1 MDDWTIPERC
11 AVIVNKR
18 KTKII
23 CTLGP
28 SSSDSEVISGLI
40 VAGMNV
46 ARLNFS
52 HGTHESHAEILR
64 ALRAAADKTTT
75 TIASMLDTKGPEIR
89 TGPVLDNGVIEIR
102 RGDEITL
109 TSKPVLGTDKL
120 LSVSYKQLP
129 NEVAIGNH
137 IYIADGLIDL
147 EVVEVAPPEIK
158 CVVRMGGNFGGKKNV
173 NIPGV
178 RSTLPGMTEKDK
190 DDIRFGIEH
199 EMDIV
204 AASFIRKAEHVAEI
218 RRFTESLGTNIRI
231 VAKIED
237 QEGVDNID
245 EIIRVADG
253 IMIARGD
260 LGVQLPTEQV
270 PLVQK
275 RIAVKANSAN
285 RAVIVATQMLDS
297 MIQNS
302 RPTRAELTDVAN
314 AIFDGADS
322 VMLSGETASG
332 AFPIESVR
340 TMDRIASTVEAS
352 PEYRDRVL
360 QTRIERTRSADI
372 SESFARSAC
381 LIADSVGATAIIC
394 PSLRGNTPKRVSKY
408 RPSQTIIAATTSA
421 ATARK
426 LLLYSGIFPILTEI
440 VEDSDTMIHNAIR
453 VALEGGI
460 ISRFDRLVSVA
471 GVPINSPIMMNTIR
485 FHVLGTILARGV
497 WGRGRLGTGQI
508 VKIDSESNPPRLCD
522 ADIALVGELRL
533 ELAEVLRN
541 AAGII
546 VESRIA
552 LSEAVLDSR
561 FTMPIVSEIV
571 GAVEQFEDGATVT
584 IDGNEKIVYEGV
596 MIPNDNNEK
605 SL

>member
-1 MDDWTIPERC
+1 
-11 AVIVNKR
+11 
-18 KTKII
+18 
-23 CTLGP
+23 
-28 SSSDSEVISGLI
+28 
-40 VAGMNV
+40 MNV
-46 ARLNFS
+46 ARFNFS
-52 HGTHESHAEILR
+52 HGTHESHAEMLTTLR
-64 ALRAAADKTTT
+64 ESAAEMATTV
-75 TIASMLDTKGPEIR
+75 AAMLDTKGPELR
-89 TGPVLDNGVIEIR
+89 TGPISNNEKIEIR

-109 TSKPVLGTDKL
+109 TSEPVPGTREL
-120 LSVSYKQLP
+120 LSVSYQRLP
-129 NEVAIGNH
+129 NEVVVGNH

-147 EVVEVAPPEIK
+147 EVVGVAPPRIR
-158 CVVRMGGNFGGKKNV
+158 CVVRMGGSIGGKKNI

-178 RSTLPGMTEKDK
+178 RSTLPGMTEKDR
-190 DDIRFGIEH
+190 DDIRFGIDH
-199 EMDIV
+199 EVDFI
-204 AASFIRKAEHVAEI
+204 AASFVRKAEHVAEI
-218 RRFTESLGTNIRI
+218 RRFTESLGADIRI

-253 IMIARGD
+253 VMIARGD

-275 RIAVKANSAN
+275 RIAAKANAAN

-297 MIQNS
+297 MIHNS

-332 AFPIESVR
+332 SFPIESVK
-340 TMDRIASTVEAS
+340 TMDRIACTVEAS

-360 QTRIERTRSADI
+360 QTRIERGRSADI

-394 PSLRGNTPKRVSKY
+394 PSLRGNTPMRVSKY
-408 RPSQTIIAATTSA
+408 RPSQTIIAATTNS

-426 LLLYSGIFPILTEI
+426 LLIYSGIFPIGTEI
-440 VEDSDTMIHNAIR
+440 AADSDAMIHNAIR

-471 GVPINSPIMMNTIR
+471 GVPVNSPIMMNTIR
-485 FHVLGTILARGV
+485 FHVLGTVLARGG

-508 VKIDSESNPPRLCD
+508 VKIDSQDDSRRLCD
-522 ADIALVGELRL
+522 TDIAVVRELSPQ
-533 ELAEVLRN
+533 LADALQRV
-541 AAGII
+541 AGIV
-546 VESRIA
+546 VEGRIA
-552 LSEAVLDSR
+552 LSEADLDSR
-561 FTMPIVSEIV
+561 FAMPIVSEI
-571 GAVEQFEDGATVT
+571 AAAFHSFEDGATIT
-584 IDGNEKIVYEGV
+584 IDGTEKIVYEGV
-596 MIPNDNNEK
+596 MIPGDDTK
-605 SL
+605 PT